1 MFPPGAKPLAKL
13 LGKPLPAAVQKSHVA
28 SIIPSEISLPLK
40 TTINSRMRTIWP
52 MTAVNPISARTALAA
67 DGDCFARGIVT
78 ECIATATSSR
88 LELSFGQKQR
98 GRIGMPST
106 GSTILNRREAL
117 IKLLRLGGVAAGTAG
132 LGLWLSERSQRPEP
146 ELALKLK
153 RSHTVSA
160 DAALPEMAVIQGGD
174 PEGLVRTA
182 LEELGGIRRFIS
194 RADVV
199 LVKPNIGWDRTP
211 EQAANTNPKVV
222 AEIVRQ
228 CWNAG
233 AKRVI
238 VTDVSCNDPRRCF
251 QRSGIAEASQHE
263 GAEVI
268 LPDPGRFKSV
278 DLQGELL
285 RDWPVFDPFLN
296 ADKIIN
302 VPIAKHHS
310 LTGTTLGMK
319 NWYGILGGPRDQ
331 LHQNIHESLVDL
343 ADFIRPT
350 LTLID
355 CYRVLIRN
363 GPTGGNLDDVLLKK
377 TLVAGTNPVALDA
390 YVAKAYWN
398 LEASSLPYLKMAS
411 QRGLGAYEF
420 EKIRTRVRNSA

>member
-1 MFPPGAKPLAKL
+1 
-13 LGKPLPAAVQKSHVA
+13 
-28 SIIPSEISLPLK
+28 
-40 TTINSRMRTIWP
+40 
-52 MTAVNPISARTALAA
+52 
-67 DGDCFARGIVT
+67 
-78 ECIATATSSR
+78 
-88 LELSFGQKQR
+88 
-98 GRIGMPST
+98 MPS
-106 GSTILNRREAL
+106 SEDAILNRREAL

-132 LGLWLSERSQRPEP
+132 LGYWLTERSERPVHA
-146 ELALKLK
+146 LAMNAK
-153 RSHTVSA
+153 RSHTVAA
-160 DAALPEMAVIQGGD
+160 DAALPEMAVIQGDD
-174 PEGLVRTA
+174 PEELARTA
-182 LEELGGIRRFIS
+182 IEELGGIRRFVS
-194 RADVV
+194 RSDIV

-238 VTDVSCNDPRRCF
+238 VTDVSCNDARRCF
-251 QRSGIAEASQHE
+251 QRSGIAEAARHE

-268 LPDPGRFKSV
+268 LPDPARFKDV
-278 DLQGELL
+278 DLQGEVL
-285 RDWPVFDPFLN
+285 RDWPILDPFLN

-319 NWYGILGGPRDQ
+319 NWYGILGGARHQ
-331 LHQNIHESLVDL
+331 LHQKIHESLVDL

-350 LTLID
+350 LTIID

-363 GPTGGNLDDVLLKK
+363 GPTGGSLDDVLLKK
-377 TLVAGTNPVALDA
+377 TLVAGTDPVALDA

-398 LEASSLPYLKMAS
+398 LEVSSLPYLRMAS
-411 QRGLGAYEF
+411 QRGLGTYEF
-420 EKIRTRVRNSA
+420 GKVRTRVRSTA